1 MNITPRRKAV
11 ASRMAVPHL
20 ADMVRRAAVTDRK
33 VAAHRA
39 VIPAAR

>member
-1 MNITPRRKAV
+1 MNTTPRRKAV
-11 ASRMAVPHL
+11 ASRMAVPRR
-20 ADMVRRAAVTDRK
+20 ADMVRRVAVTDHK